1 MQISQITRALNKQII
16 QKSDFRQGKDFKK
29 LLKSNFEAAT
39 EACVQFFDVLLGCGG
54 LQSPLYELD
63 PVGHP
68 RHLTLDVGALYRH
81 LHGRPEARLGLSE
94 RWRCEETKPLEGLR
108 AGLVSLR
115 APLLLLVPLSPSLH
129 QAVIILILSMLPRLQ
144 QVVVEISHF
153 AVLEVKYIVNW
164 LNDPIAK
171 WLEVEEEFEKE
182 KF

>member
-1 MQISQITRALNKQII
+1 M
-16 QKSDFRQGKDFKK
+16 
-29 LLKSNFEAAT
+29 
-39 EACVQFFDVLLGCGG
+39 
-54 LQSPLYELD
+54 Y
-63 PVGHP
+63 
-68 RHLTLDVGALYRH
+68 Y
-81 LHGRPEARLGLSE
+81 LGLSE
-94 RWRCEETKPLEGLR
+94 RWRCEEAKPLEGLR

-115 APLLLLVPLSPSLH
+115 APLLLLVPLSPSLL
-129 QAVIILILSMLPRLQ
+129 QAVIILILTMLPRLQ